1 MRNIYLIVGPSGS
14 GKTTLTEDLCTRYG
28 YKAVSSYTDRP
39 PRYPGEIG
47 HEFLS
52 NDEFNKLSNLCAYTE
67 FNGYRYG
74 VTSEM
79 IDRCDVYVIDPA
91 GVEYMREHYTGK
103 KGISIIGLV
112 VEPEVRYTRMKK
124 RGDSKEQIESRLRHD
139 ERAFRDLNKIA
150 DIMVRNSDLKATVD
164 FLHEFVEYTE
174 RQTIREQG
182 RGEATEKPPLDTQIS
197 MAVQNTG
204 SVAPQQ
210 KEELSI

>member
-1 MRNIYLIVGPSGS
+1 MRNIYLVVGPSGS
-14 GKTTLTEDLCTRYG
+14 GKTTLTEDLCLRYG

-39 PRYPGEIG
+39 PRYPGEVG

-52 NDEFNKLSNLCAYTE
+52 KEEFDKLPDLCAYTE
-67 FNGYRYG
+67 FNGHRYG

-103 KGISIIGLV
+103 KGIAIIGLV
-112 VEPEVRYTRMKK
+112 VEPEVRYARMKK

-150 DIMVRNSDLKATVD
+150 DVMVRNSDLKATVD
-164 FLHEFVEYTE
+164 FLHEFIEYTE
-174 RQTIREQG
+174 RQTRDEQG
-182 RGEATEKPPLDTQIS
+182 RGEAAEKPPLDTQIS
-197 MAVQNTG
+197 EASQNT
-204 SVAPQQ
+204 APASPKMQT
-210 KEELSI
+210 ELSI